1 MEVETMETEKN
12 KRILIN
18 QFDVLYRDIQNVD
31 YQFGIMSAILNRFNE
46 KQLKSLIKSAKL
58 TIKLEKEE
66 Q

>member
-1 MEVETMETEKN
+1 MEVETMESEKN

-18 QFDVLYRDIQNVD
+18 KFDVLYRDIQNID
-31 YQFGIMSAILNRFNE
+31 YQYALMSAILNRFNE

>member
-1 MEVETMETEKN
+1 METMKN

-18 QFDVLYRDIQNVD
+18 KFDVLYRDIQNID
-31 YQFGIMSAILNRFNE
+31 YQYAIMSAILERFNE

>member
-1 MEVETMETEKN
+1 MESKKN

-18 QFDVLYRDIQNVD
+18 RFDVLYRDIQNID
-31 YQFGIMSAILNRFNE
+31 YQYAIMSAILERFNE

>member
-1 MEVETMETEKN
+1 MDSEKN

-18 QFDVLYRDIQNVD
+18 KFDVLYRDIQNVD
-31 YQFGIMSAILNRFNE
+31 YQYALMSAILNRFNE
-46 KQLKSLIKSAKL
+46 KQLKSLIKSAKM

>member
-1 MEVETMETEKN
+1 MDSEKN

-18 QFDVLYRDIQNVD
+18 KFDVLYRDIQNVD

-46 KQLKSLIKSAKL
+46 KQLKSLIKSAKM

>member
-1 MEVETMETEKN
+1 MESQKN

-18 QFDVLYRDIQNVD
+18 KFDVLYREIENID
-31 YQFGIMSAILNRFNE
+31 YQYALMSAILNRFND

-66 Q
+66 K

>member
-1 MEVETMETEKN
+1 MESEKN

-18 QFDVLYRDIQNVD
+18 KFDVLYRDIQNID
-31 YQFGIMSAILNRFNE
+31 YQYALMSAILNRFNE

-66 Q
+66 N

>member
-1 MEVETMETEKN
+1 METEKN

-18 QFDVLYRDIQNVD
+18 KFDVLYRDIQNID
-31 YQFGIMSAILNRFNE
+31 YQYALMSAILNRFNE

>member
-1 MEVETMETEKN
+1 MESEKN

-18 QFDVLYRDIQNVD
+18 KFDVLYRDIQNVD
-31 YQFGIMSAILNRFNE
+31 YQYGIMSAILNRFNE

>member
-1 MEVETMETEKN
+1 MESEKN

-18 QFDVLYRDIQNVD
+18 KFDVLYRDIQNID
-31 YQFGIMSAILNRFNE
+31 YQYAIMSAILERFNE

>member
-1 MEVETMETEKN
+1 MESEKN

-18 QFDVLYRDIQNVD
+18 KFDVLYRDIHNID
-31 YQFGIMSAILNRFNE
+31 YQYALMSAILNRFNE

-66 Q
+66 N

>member
-1 MEVETMETEKN
+1 MESDKN

-18 QFDVLYRDIQNVD
+18 KFDVLYRDIQNVD
-31 YQFGIMSAILNRFNE
+31 YQYGIMSAILNRFNE

>member
-1 MEVETMETEKN
+1 MESEKN

-18 QFDVLYRDIQNVD
+18 KFDVLYREIENVD

-66 Q
+66 N

>member
-1 MEVETMETEKN
+1 MESEKN

-18 QFDVLYRDIQNVD
+18 KFDVLYREIENID
-31 YQFGIMSAILNRFNE
+31 YQYALMSAILNRFNE

-66 Q
+66 N

>member
-1 MEVETMETEKN
+1 MESEKN

-18 QFDVLYRDIQNVD
+18 KFDVLYREIENID
-31 YQFGIMSAILNRFNE
+31 YQYALMSAILNRFNE

>member
-1 MEVETMETEKN
+1 MTFQEKN

-18 QFDVLYRDIQNVD
+18 RFDVLYRDIQNID
-31 YQFGIMSAILNRFNE
+31 YQYAIMSAILERFNE

>member
-1 MEVETMETEKN
+1 MESEKN

-18 QFDVLYRDIQNVD
+18 RFDVLYRDIQNID
-31 YQFGIMSAILNRFNE
+31 YQYAIMSAILERFNE

>member
-1 MEVETMETEKN
+1 MESEKN

-18 QFDVLYRDIQNVD
+18 KFDVLYRDIQNID
-31 YQFGIMSAILNRFNE
+31 YQYALMSAILNRFNE

>member
-1 MEVETMETEKN
+1 METEKN

-18 QFDVLYRDIQNVD
+18 KFDVLYREIENID
-31 YQFGIMSAILNRFNE
+31 YQYALMSAILNRFNE

-66 Q
+66 N

>member
-1 MEVETMETEKN
+1 MDSEKN

-18 QFDVLYRDIQNVD
+18 KFDVLYREIENID
-31 YQFGIMSAILNRFNE
+31 YQYALMSAILNRFNE
-46 KQLKSLIKSAKL
+46 KQLESLIKSAKL

>member
-1 MEVETMETEKN
+1 MDSEKN

-18 QFDVLYRDIQNVD
+18 KFDVLYREIENID
-31 YQFGIMSAILNRFNE
+31 YQYALMSAILNRFNE
-46 KQLKSLIKSAKL
+46 KQLKSLIKSAKM

>member
-1 MEVETMETEKN
+1 METEKN

-18 QFDVLYRDIQNVD
+18 KFDVLYRDIQNID
-31 YQFGIMSAILNRFNE
+31 YQYALMSAILNRFNE

-66 Q
+66 NN

>member
-1 MEVETMETEKN
+1 MESQKN

-18 QFDVLYRDIQNVD
+18 KFDVLYREIENID
-31 YQFGIMSAILNRFNE
+31 YQYALMSAILNRFND

-66 Q
+66 N

>member
-1 MEVETMETEKN
+1 METEKN

-18 QFDVLYRDIQNVD
+18 KFDVLYREIENVD
-31 YQFGIMSAILNRFNE
+31 YQYALMSAILNRFNE

>member
-1 MEVETMETEKN
+1 METMKN

-18 QFDVLYRDIQNVD
+18 KFDVLYRDIQNID
-31 YQFGIMSAILNRFNE
+31 YQYAIMSAILERFTE

>member
-1 MEVETMETEKN
+1 METEKN

-18 QFDVLYRDIQNVD
+18 KFDVLYRDIKNVD
-31 YQFGIMSAILNRFNE
+31 YQYGIMSAILNRFNE

>member
-1 MEVETMETEKN
+1 METEKN

-18 QFDVLYRDIQNVD
+18 KFDVLYREIENID
-31 YQFGIMSAILNRFNE
+31 YQYALMSAILNRFNE